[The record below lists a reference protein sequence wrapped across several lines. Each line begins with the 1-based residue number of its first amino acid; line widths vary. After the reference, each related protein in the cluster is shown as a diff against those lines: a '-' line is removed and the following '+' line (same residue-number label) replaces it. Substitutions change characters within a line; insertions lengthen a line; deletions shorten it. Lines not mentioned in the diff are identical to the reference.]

1 MKLVNNLDLN
11 QNQIKNASLEVL
23 ASDPSSGN
31 FEGRLFYN
39 STEKVIKW
47 RTDAGVRKAL
57 HTVTVSTT
65 PSLTATESNGTI
77 TLSIGNA
84 DGTNAGFLSA
94 ALYTLLNGA
103 TANNTASTIVRRD
116 ASGNFTA
123 GTITATTV
131 TGLSDPTSD
140 TDAANKRYVD
150 GAVAGLAWKEPV
162 HAATTA
168 NITLS
173 GTQTIDGHT
182 LVAGDRVLVKN
193 QTTASENGIYVVNSG
208 SWTRATDA
216 DTSAEIWGA
225 ATLIQEGGQAN
236 TQWILTTPLPITV
249 GSTALTFVQFGG
261 GQSYSAGTGMVLNGT
276 TFDVQGTTDR
286 ITVTADNVDIAS
298 TYVGQSSITTLGTIT
313 TGTWS
318 GTAIAANKGGT
329 GQTAYTIGDILYAN
343 TSSTLAAL
351 AGVATGNALISGGTG
366 TAPSWG
372 KVGLTTHVSGTLA
385 VGNGGT
391 GATTFTNNGV
401 VLGGA
406 TLGSTAAGTA
416 NQVLRI
422 PGAGG
427 APAFGAIDISQAA
440 AVTGTLAIANGGT
453 GASTASAARTGLAVP
468 TYYTVA
474 VPSGSTSAAIT
485 HNLNTLNVV
494 VEVYEQSTGATVFAD
509 VVRTNSN
516 TVTLTFATA
525 PSTNQYTVVIVGVG
539 V

>member
-173 GTQTIDGHT
+173 GTQTIDGHA

-193 QTTASENGIYVVNSG
+193 QTTASENGIYVVASG

-343 TSSTLAAL
+343 SSSTLAVL

-372 KVGLTTHVSGTLA
+372 KIGLTTHVSGTLA

-391 GATTFTNNGV
+391 GVTTFTNNGV

-406 TLGSTAAGTA
+406 TLSTTSAGTA
-416 NQVLRI
+416 DQVLRI
-422 PGAGG
+422 PAAGG
-427 APAFGAIDISQAA
+427 APAFGAVDVSKAA
-440 AVTGTLAIANGGT
+440 AVTGTLAIGNGGT
-453 GASTASAARTGLAVP
+453 GGATAAAARSSLAVP
-468 TYYTVA
+468 THYTAA

-525 PSTNQYTVVIVGVG
+525 PSTNQYTVVIVGIA
-539 V
+539 